1 MLHNSFQPMFA
12 SDLLSLS
19 LRALAAHRLRS
30 FLTLLG
36 IAVGIAAVILLTSIG
51 EGVHRFVLAEFTQF
65 GTNVIEIAP
74 GKTRASGGPGGLQT
88 TVRLLTLDD
97 ARALARVPGVVAA
110 TPIVWGNSE
119 VNANGRLRRTTVQ
132 GVGAAMREIV
142 KMQVQ
147 SGGFL
152 PDEPFEHARPLA
164 VLGPKLKQELFGS
177 ESALGQRLRIG
188 GLQFRIVGV
197 MAPKGQFLGMDL
209 DDTVFIPTAR
219 ALELYNREGLMR
231 INLTYREG
239 LRTADVVA
247 NVTAVLAARHGREDF
262 SLTTQEDMLR
272 TLSKI
277 LNVLTMAVGA
287 LGGISLLVG
296 GVGIVTIMTIAVT
309 ERTNE
314 IGLLKALGARERTIL
329 GIFLGEAVAL
339 SAVGGLLGLALGIGV
354 AQLLHLA
361 VPALPVQTPLS
372 FVVLAEA
379 VAVVIGLAAG
389 VLPARNAARLDP
401 VEALR
406 AE

>member
-1 MLHNSFQPMFA
+1 MNFA
-12 SDLLSLS
+12 DFLTLSA
-19 LRALAAHRLRS
+19 RALTAHRLRS

-51 EGVHRFVLAEFTQF
+51 EGVHRFVLNEFTQF

-74 GKTRASGGPGGLQT
+74 GKTKASGGPGGLQT

-97 ARALARVPGVVAA
+97 VRALERIPGIVAA
-110 TPIVWGNSE
+110 TPNVWGNSE
-119 VNANGRLRRTTVQ
+119 VAANGRLRRTTVQ
-132 GVGAAMREIV
+132 GVGPQNIDIL
-142 KMQVQ
+142 KMTMQ
-147 SGGFL
+147 SGNFL
-152 PDEPFEHARPLA
+152 PAEPFEHARPLA
-164 VLGPKLKQELFGS
+164 VLGPKLKQELFGA
-177 ESALGQRLRIG
+177 EPALGQRLRIG
-188 GLQFRIVGV
+188 GMQFRIIGV
-197 MAPKGQFLGMDL
+197 AAPKGQFLGMDL

-231 INLTYREG
+231 IHLTYREG
-239 LRTADVVA
+239 LAAADMA
-247 NVTAVLAARHGREDF
+247 QRIKSVLAARHGREDF
-262 SLTTQEDMLR
+262 TLTTQEDMLR

-277 LNVLTMAVGA
+277 LNVLTIAVGA

-314 IGLLKALGARERTIL
+314 IGLLKALGAREQTIL
-329 GIFLGEAVAL
+329 GIFLSEAVAL
-339 SAVGGLLGLALGIGV
+339 AALGGVMGLALGIGI
-354 AQLLHLA
+354 AQLAHLA
-361 VPALPVQTPLS
+361 FPALPVQTPLS

-379 VAVVIGLAAG
+379 VAVIIGLAAG